1 MKSILIIGMGR
12 FGQHLCR
19 NLAALDNEIMIVD
32 QEEERL
38 EDMLPLVVSAKIG
51 DCTNETVLRSLGVAN
66 FDLCFVCIGTNFQSS
81 LEITSMVKELGAQ
94 YVVSK
99 ANRDI
104 HAKFLLK
111 NGADEV
117 IYPDRDI
124 AEKLA
129 VRYSANH
136 VFDYIEL
143 TDEFSIYEIPPLS
156 EWVGRSLKE
165 LMLRNVYHIS
175 ILAIKRP
182 DGRMNMMPG
191 AEYAIRGDD
200 HLMVIGTKGD
210 INRILEKMK

>member
-81 LEITSMVKELGAQ
+81 LEITSMVKELGAK

-200 HLMVIGTKGD
+200 HLMVIGTDRKSVV
-210 INRILEKMK
+210 